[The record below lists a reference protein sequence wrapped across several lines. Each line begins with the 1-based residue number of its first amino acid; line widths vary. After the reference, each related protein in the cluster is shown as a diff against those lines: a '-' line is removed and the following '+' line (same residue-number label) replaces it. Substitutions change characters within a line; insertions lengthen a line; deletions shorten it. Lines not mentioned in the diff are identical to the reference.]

1 MPMTTSVSMR
11 ILRRLLPASRSLLRP
26 RRRCSRR

>member
-1 MPMTTSVSMR
+1 MIISVPAR
-11 ILRRLLPASRSLLRP
+11 ILRRSSPVSRSLLRP